1 MRTKT
6 NIKAGNSVWGG

>member
-6 NIKAGNSVWGG
+6 NICSL